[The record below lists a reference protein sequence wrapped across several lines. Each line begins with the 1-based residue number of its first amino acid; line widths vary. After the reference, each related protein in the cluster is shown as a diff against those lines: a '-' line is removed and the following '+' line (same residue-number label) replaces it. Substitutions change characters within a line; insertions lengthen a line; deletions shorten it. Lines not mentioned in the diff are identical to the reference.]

1 MIIST
6 ATNTPSSLAD
16 LVCAATSFDDVEMD
30 LLPALADDL
39 EADSAG
45 FYQSIREGDS
55 VRLGHSVVAHGVKPE
70 TQDTWQQ
77 QFVRLSPTAAAP
89 PLPAATAQA
98 FPLDE
103 WLDFPKFLRSP
114 AYETFWGPLGI
125 HHVLIIRLAQSDTES
140 VVLGLHR
147 SPGGRRFS
155 DAEVARVG
163 GLLAPLVSTVSR
175 LRLAEELERLRAGCA
190 VAVPALAGLTRRER
204 DIAGDVAEG
213 LANKHIAR
221 RRGVSVHTVENHLR
235 SIFRKTGVDSRT
247 KLALAAGLDDS
258 HPAGG

>member
-6 ATNTPSSLAD
+6 AGSTPGSLGD
-16 LVCAATSFDDVEMD
+16 LVCAATSFDDVETE
-30 LLPALADDL
+30 LLPALAEDL
-39 EADSAG
+39 DADSAG
-45 FYQSIREGDS
+45 FYQAIREGGS
-55 VRLGHSVVAHGVKPE
+55 VRLGHSVLAHGVRPE
-70 TQDTWQQ
+70 PQHAWQQ
-77 QFVRLSPTAAAP
+77 QFDRLAPTVQAP
-89 PLPAATAQA
+89 PIPAATAQA

-125 HHVLIIRLAQSDTES
+125 HHVMIIRLAHCGNES
-140 VVLGLHR
+140 FVFGLHR
-147 SPGGRRFS
+147 AASGRRFC

-163 GLLAPLVSTVSR
+163 GLLAPLVSTLSR
-175 LRLAEELERLRAGCA
+175 LRLAEELERLRGGNA
-190 VAVPALAGLTRRER
+190 VAVPVLAGLTLREQ
-204 DIAGDVAEG
+204 DIASDVAEG

-247 KLALAAGLDDS
+247 KLALAAGV
-258 HPAGG
+258 

>member
-6 ATNTPSSLAD
+6 AGNTAGSLGD
-16 LVCAATSFDDVEMD
+16 LVCAATSFGEVQTE

-39 EADSAG
+39 DADSAG
-45 FYQSIREGDS
+45 FYQAIRQGNS
-55 VRLGHSVVAHGVKPE
+55 VRLGHSVLTHNVRPE
-70 TQDTWQQ
+70 PQHTWQQ
-77 QFVRLSPTAAAP
+77 QFDRLSPTMQAP
-89 PLPAATAQA
+89 PIPAATAQA

-125 HHVLIIRLAQSDTES
+125 HHVMIIRLAPCRSES
-140 VVLGLHR
+140 FVFGLHR
-147 SPGGRRFS
+147 GAGGRRFG

-163 GLLAPLVSTVSR
+163 GLLAPLVSTISR
-175 LRLAEELERLRAGCA
+175 LRMAEELEGLRGATAAAG
-190 VAVPALAGLTRRER
+190 PALAALTRREHQ
-204 DIAGDVAEG
+204 IARDVADG

-247 KLALAAGLDDS
+247 KLALATGADRC
-258 HPAGG
+258 

>member
-6 ATNTPSSLAD
+6 LGNTPRALGD
-16 LVCAATSFDDVEMD
+16 LICAATSFDDVETD

-45 FYQSIREGDS
+45 FYQTIREGDS
-55 VRLGHSVVAHGVKPE
+55 VRLGRSVVANGVKPE
-70 TQDTWQQ
+70 PQHTWQQ
-77 QFVRLSPTAAAP
+77 QFDRLSPTALAP

-125 HHVLIIRLAQSDTES
+125 HHVLIIRIAHCGNES
-140 VVLGLHR
+140 FVFGLHR
-147 SPGGRRFS
+147 AAGGRRFS
-155 DAEVARVG
+155 DAEVSRVG
-163 GLLAPLVSTVSR
+163 GLLAPLISTLSR
-175 LRLAEELERLRAGCA
+175 LRLAEELERLRGAHSEAMSG
-190 VAVPALAGLTRRER
+190 LAGLTCRER
-204 DIAGDVAEG
+204 EIVGDVAEG

-235 SIFRKTGVDSRT
+235 AIFRKTGVDSRT
-247 KLALAAGLDDS
+247 KLALAADATGS
-258 HPAGG
+258 YPVGG

>member
-6 ATNTPSSLAD
+6 AGNTPGSLGD
-16 LVCAATSFDDVEMD
+16 LVCAATSFDDVETE
-30 LLPALADDL
+30 LLPALAEDL
-39 EADSAG
+39 DADSAG
-45 FYQSIREGDS
+45 FYQAIREGGS
-55 VRLGHSVVAHGVKPE
+55 VRLGHSVLAHGGRPE
-70 TQDTWQQ
+70 PQHAWQQ
-77 QFVRLSPTAAAP
+77 QFDRLAPTVQAP
-89 PLPAATAQA
+89 PIPAATAQA

-125 HHVLIIRLAQSDTES
+125 HHVMIIRLAHCGNES
-140 VVLGLHR
+140 FVFGLHR
-147 SPGGRRFS
+147 AASGRRFC

-163 GLLAPLVSTVSR
+163 GLLAPLVSTLSR
-175 LRLAEELERLRAGCA
+175 LRLAEELERLRGGNA
-190 VAVPALAGLTRRER
+190 VAVPALAGLTLREQ
-204 DIAGDVAEG
+204 DIASDVAEG

-247 KLALAAGLDDS
+247 KLALAAGV
-258 HPAGG
+258 